1 MEKKS
6 ILFILPMLPYPL
18 ISGGHQALF
27 NGIVAVHDIMNASLS
42 FIVDDE
48 YQYLDVKKDFE
59 KELPNV
65 TLLPCYQCERITDI
79 EKREKV
85 GRPWYKKAFHAVFP
99 IRHRHRSHP
108 ITPITFDKTAYWKM
122 CTLPSSE
129 DFVKHNQVIIDSNHF
144 DFVQI
149 EMPWLMTLVLGLSC
163 EGKMIFVHH
172 ELGFVRRA
180 LEMRDTPKEDYHSWM
195 WLHFAD
201 MNEISLLNKYD
212 AVVTLSSTDTM
223 KLKEAGVVKP
233 LYSSM
238 ATVETSLTLEENV
251 CSAKRL
257 TFIGPDVHTP
267 NYEGIMWF
275 LENCWKQLKET
286 DSEYTLDVIGK
297 WSEHNILAIKSQ
309 YEGVNFLGYVDDL
322 SDEMKGS
329 IMIVPINIGS
339 GIRMKILEASTR
351 GIPFVS
357 TSVGAEGIPVKDGVH
372 CIIADKPEDFV
383 RGILKMQ
390 DVSLQTQFIRQAR
403 QMVKEN
409 FSLEALRANRLKI
422 YESIYNDRKSCCEEK

>member
-6 ILFILPMLPYPL
+6 ILFVMPMLPYPL
-18 ISGGHQALF
+18 VSGGHQALY
-27 NGIVAVHDIMNASLS
+27 NGLVAIHDDMNVSLS

-48 YQYLDVKKDFE
+48 YQYLDAVKDFV
-59 KELPNV
+59 KEMPDVKLF
-65 TLLPCYQCERITDI
+65 PCYQCERIADI
-79 EKREKV
+79 EKKTKR
-85 GRPWYKKAFHAVFP
+85 RPWYKKAFHAIFP
-99 IRHRHRSHP
+99 IKHRHKSHP
-108 ITPITFDKTAYWKM
+108 IHPIPFDKTAYWKL
-122 CTLPSSE
+122 CTLPPSE
-129 DFVKHNQVIIDSNHF
+129 DWLKHNQDIVDNNHF
-144 DFVQI
+144 DFVQV
-149 EMPWLMTLVLGLSC
+149 EMPWLMNMVLGLSC

-180 LEMRDTPKEDYHSWM
+180 LEMRDTPKDDYNSWM
-195 WLHFAD
+195 WLRFAD

-212 AVVTLSSTDTM
+212 AVVTLSSTDTE

-238 ATVETSLTLEENV
+238 ATVETCSSPEENLYT
-251 CSAKRL
+251 AKRL
-257 TFIGPDVHTP
+257 TFMGPDVHTP
-267 NYEGIMWF
+267 NYDGIMWF
-275 LENCWKQLKET
+275 LENCWNQLKDT
-286 DSEYTLDVIGK
+286 DPDYTLDIIGR
-297 WSEHNILAIKSQ
+297 WREDNILAIKSR
-309 YEGVNFLGYVDDL
+309 YEGVNFLGYVDNL
-322 SDEMKGS
+322 SDVMKGS

-357 TSVGAEGIPVKDGVH
+357 TSVGAEGIPVKDGIH

-383 RGILKMQ
+383 RGILKLQ
-390 DVSLQTQFIRQAR
+390 DVSLQKQFVRQAR

-422 YESIYNDRKSCCEEK
+422 YESVYNDSISCSESR